1 MSPEQAAGAPVLDPR
16 SDIYSLACVL
26 YEMLAGVAP
35 FTGATPQVILSRQA
49 TDAVPSIR
57 TVCPTMSVA
66 LEVTLMRGLA
76 RWPVDR
82 FPTMREFAD
91 ALVSG

>member
-16 SDIYSLACVL
+16 SDIYSPACVL
-26 YEMLAGVAP
+26 DEMLAGVPP

-57 TVCPTMSVA
+57 AVCPTMSVA
-66 LEVTLMRGLA
+66 LEVALMRGLA
-76 RWPVDR
+76 PRPVDR